1 MSWGTIWGIWLAV
14 VGVSFGVL
22 EGIGLSI
29 RNKTGTGLP
38 PNDSLSETSWRWLH
52 VVPGQGVEHWTLPHV
67 LAAIFLLGMCVV
79 LIGHIAL
86 GLWR

>member
-1 MSWGTIWGIWLAV
+1 MTWGQIWGIWLGV

-29 RNKTGTGLP
+29 RNRPGQGP
-38 PNDSLSETSWRWLH
+38 PNDSLSETSWSWLK
-52 VVPGQGVEHWTLPHV
+52 VVPGQGIEHWTLPHL
-67 LAAIFLLGMCVV
+67 LAAVFVLG
-79 LIGHIAL
+79 LILTLGGNIIL